1 MWNYPWSNYALL
13 SCWNRI
19 PIEERISSRRLKFKP
34 IQSLLHWPTTTVND
48 REWRTTITT
57 GPLLLRIDSGRSSLN
72 IQFYQHRIRN
82 IPSGGSLRYLGS
94 ESCLFVIIVW
104 WLPKGKPIRSAVYP
118 IPVYSSSQT
127 AEGMEFQWKDPRRGW
142 RSSAI
147 VDEHLCYSP
156 ENVLLLLF
164 WFGSSTSAVVALGH
178 PGIVRY
184 FILSKEVGKLEM
196 L

>member
-82 IPSGGSLRYLGS
+82 IPSGGSLL
-94 ESCLFVIIVW
+94 SCATSD
-104 WLPKGKPIRSAVYP
+104 PN
-118 IPVYSSSQT
+118 PV
-127 AEGMEFQWKDPRRGW
+127 
-142 RSSAI
+142 
-147 VDEHLCYSP
+147 C
-156 ENVLLLLF
+156 LLLLS
-164 WFGSSTSAVVALGH
+164 GGCQKENQS
-178 PGIVRY
+178 VRQ
-184 FILSKEVGKLEM
+184 FTPFQSIHLHRPQKVWNFNERIHEGDDARPPL
-196 L
+196 